1 MVDSVRPCL
10 GLEGERTAMSYD
22 TSVLAG
28 ITAVE
33 EIAAVE
39 LQAALVGENIH
50 YAARLRLRQTGDLAD
65 SAT

>member
-28 ITAVE
+28 IAAIK
-33 EIAAVE
+33 EISAIE
-39 LQAALVGENIH
+39 LQTTLVGEYVH
-50 YAARLRLRQTGDLAD
+50 YAARHRLCQTGDLAD
-65 SAT
+65 TAP